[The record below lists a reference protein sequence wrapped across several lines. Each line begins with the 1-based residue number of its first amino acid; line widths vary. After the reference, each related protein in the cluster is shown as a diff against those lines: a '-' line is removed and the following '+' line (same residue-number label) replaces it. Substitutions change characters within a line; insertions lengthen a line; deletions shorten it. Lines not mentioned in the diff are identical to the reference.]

1 LRAVQARHQAAV
13 HSDAESPLA
22 QTDTINNGETQDNRP
37 RYICSNIIIIII
49 IIVIID
55 IFTVA

>member
-1 LRAVQARHQAAV
+1 LRAVEARHQAVA

-37 RYICSNIIIIII
+37 RYICSNIIVIVS

>member
-22 QTDTINNGETQDNRP
+22 QTDTINNGETQDN
-37 RYICSNIIIIII
+37 ICSNIIIIIS

>member
-37 RYICSNIIIIII
+37 RYICSNIIIS